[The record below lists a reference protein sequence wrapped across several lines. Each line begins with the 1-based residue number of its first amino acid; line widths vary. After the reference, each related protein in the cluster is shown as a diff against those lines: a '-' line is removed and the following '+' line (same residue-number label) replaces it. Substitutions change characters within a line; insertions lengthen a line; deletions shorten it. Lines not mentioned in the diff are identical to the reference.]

1 LSAEGP
7 REPEPADPPL
17 SATGERVE
25 VRPPRPSD
33 TAAYAEAVTRSLR
46 RLSDFAM
53 PDPTNFPI
61 VLHNQSPTYRTFLVL
76 ARDPGGDHGL
86 VGRVNVANVVGGAFR
101 SATVGYDA
109 YDPYVGRGLFAE
121 GLELVVGLAFAD
133 EPHGL
138 GLHRLEANIQPANT
152 RSAGLVRSL
161 GFVHEGFSRD
171 FLHLPG
177 VDGRRAWRDH
187 DRYTVLSSEWP
198 APPYR
203 AHGLRRLACVVL
215 GGAGF
220 AGQGGQGLA
229 SALAA
234 ELEVPL
240 LSASTLTGP
249 DSTGATVTQDARTTA
264 ILFELLRTSPVGGVV
279 ECRATRPEVRMG
291 LARSGFAPSVVP
303 VLDAA
308 FDVPRRE
315 VVRQALAV
323 RAAFA

>member
-1 LSAEGP
+1 MSAEQP
-7 REPEPADPPL
+7 HEPAPADPPL
-17 SATGERVE
+17 SAVGDRVE
-25 VRPPRPSD
+25 VRPPRESD
-33 TAAYAEAVTRSLR
+33 TPAYAEAVTRSMR

-76 ARDPGGDHGL
+76 ARDPEGDHGL

-121 GLELVVGLAFAD
+121 GLELAVDLAFAD
-133 EPHGL
+133 EPHGM

-177 VDGRRAWRDH
+177 IDGRRAWRDH
-187 DRYTVLSSEWP
+187 DRYTALSSDWP
-198 APPYR
+198 AAPYR
-203 AHGLRRLACVVL
+203 ALGLRRLACVVL
-215 GGAGF
+215 GGAGYG
-220 AGQGGQGLA
+220 ASGPGLA
-229 SALAA
+229 PALAA
-234 ELEVPL
+234 ELGVPL
-240 LSASTLTGP
+240 LSAAAFVEP
-249 DSTGATVTQDARTTA
+249 GAPGARDDHVTAV
-264 ILFELLRTSPVGGVV
+264 LFEMLRTSPVGGVV
-279 ECRATRPEVRMG
+279 ECRASAPEVRMG
-291 LARSGFAPSVVP
+291 LARSGFDPSVVP

-308 FDVPRRE
+308 VDVPRRE
-315 VVRQALAV
+315 VVRLALEV